1 MKDKCFISGFKKTKA
16 RKSQELESR
25 DLLILEVARQLLEEG
40 GLQGLSMQAIAN
52 HTEYSKGTIYQHYGC
67 KEDVITQLV
76 ITSSQRLVSLIESAL
91 LSGVSLRHKIAL
103 VSTVFFLNAQSQPEV
118 ARLVG
123 LVKSADFRVK
133 VSAQYN
139 LKLEENEGIMLQRVL
154 SMFGSGSGFGEQ
166 KALDAAF
173 GWWSMQWGV
182 MDILANGWDV
192 AKMGYSQPEQ
202 CFFRSLHFY
211 LDGLGI
217 ETDDKC
223 HDWSSLQVQAKTII
237 KMQNNDNEG
246 LS

>member
-1 MKDKCFISGFKKTKA
+1 MKNKCFISGFQKTKD

-25 DLLILEVARQLLEEG
+25 DLLILEVARQLLVEG
-40 GLQGLSMQAIAN
+40 GLQRLSMQAIAN

-76 ITSSQRLVSLIESAL
+76 ITSSQKLVNLIESAL
-91 LSGVSLRHKIAL
+91 LSGDSLRHKIAL

-133 VSAQYN
+133 VSTQFN
-139 LKLEENEGIMLQRVL
+139 LKLEENEGIMLQHVH
-154 SMFGSGSGFGEQ
+154 SMFGHGSGFSEQ
-166 KALDAAF
+166 KILDAAF

-182 MDILANGWDV
+182 MDVLANGWDL
-192 AKMGYSQPEQ
+192 AQMGYSKPEQ

-217 ETDDKC
+217 EADDKC
-223 HDWSSLQVQAKTII
+223 HDWPLLQAQAKKII
-237 KMQNNDNEG
+237 KNN
-246 LS
+246 